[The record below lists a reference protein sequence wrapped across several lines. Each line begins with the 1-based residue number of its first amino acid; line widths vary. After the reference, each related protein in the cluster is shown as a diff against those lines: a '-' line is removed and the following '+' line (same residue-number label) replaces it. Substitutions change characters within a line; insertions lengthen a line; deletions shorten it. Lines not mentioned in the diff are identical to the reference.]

1 MQHMIERNNMD
12 WLKLL
17 QEIFTV
23 CIIPLLGI
31 LTKYLVSWIE
41 AQKQKLVQEQDN
53 ELTQTYIKLLADTIE
68 TCVIATNQ
76 TYVNSLKEK
85 NVFTPEAQKEA
96 FRRTQEAVLQIL
108 SEDAQ
113 KYLSQIYGDLN
124 IYIIKQIEKQVNT
137 NKKENSVG

>member
-1 MQHMIERNNMD
+1 MD

-31 LTKYLVSWIE
+31 LTKYFIE
-41 AQKQKLVQEQDN
+41 WLNIKKQDLINKEEN
-53 ELTQTYIKLLADTIE
+53 EIKKRYIDMLEKTIE

-76 TYVNSLKEK
+76 TYVNSLKDK
-85 NVFTPEAQKEA
+85 NAFTLEAQKEA
-96 FRRTQEAVLQIL
+96 FERTKFAVLAIL
-108 SEDAQ
+108 GEEGQ

-124 IYIIKQIEKQVNT
+124 IYISKEIEKQVSW
-137 NKKENSVG
+137 NKK

>member
-1 MQHMIERNNMD
+1 MD

-31 LTKYLVSWIE
+31 LTKYFIE
-41 AQKQKLVQEQDN
+41 WLNIKKQDLINKEEN
-53 ELTQTYIKLLADTIE
+53 EIKKRYIDMLEKTIE

-76 TYVNSLKEK
+76 TYVNILKDK
-85 NVFTPEAQKEA
+85 NAFTLEAQKEA
-96 FRRTQEAVLQIL
+96 FQRTKFAVLAIL
-108 SEDAQ
+108 GEEGQ

-124 IYIIKQIEKQVNT
+124 IYISKEIEKQVSW
-137 NKKENSVG
+137 NKKG